1 MQNYRSTGNDRNNTH
16 RGNDSRSAGRGNGG
30 SLDIIGQGD
39 SSIENRAAGRAP
51 QRSAGAR
58 NTISQRRR
66 HRKRLFQRVRRDV
79 IYIAL
84 FIGVF
89 AAASFVLGIIRTSD
103 DTDMVEAQKISN
115 VSLLEETLDIEEDYS
130 VILNLTDVDLTGIT
144 VVVDPGH
151 GGEDP
156 GCMSGSIWECD
167 INLAI
172 AEKVTELLE
181 MYGATVIMTRTE
193 DEYLSLT
200 DRAEIANEAEADY
213 FVSLHCNSYDDD
225 SSISGL
231 ECYYYP
237 GMEDGEVFAA
247 AITAYMEENTD
258 INVRKYEDS
267 DLSVLRNTTMTA
279 VLIEMGYMSS
289 PTELKQLTSDS
300 YQTELAQAIA
310 EGIVFAISQ
319 E

>member
-1 MQNYRSTGNDRNNTH
+1 MQNNRSIGNGRSSSNKSSNRSAHYRNG
-16 RGNDSRSAGRGNGG
+16 DSLSIIGEGDLSGIRSAGRNV
-30 SLDIIGQGD
+30 
-39 SSIENRAAGRAP
+39 RKP
-51 QRSAGAR
+51 AGAR
-58 NTISQRRR
+58 NTINQKRRR
-66 HRKRLFQRVRRDV
+66 KKRLMRRVCRDV
-79 IYIAL
+79 IYISL
-84 FIGVF
+84 FIAVF
-89 AAASFVLGIIRTSD
+89 AAAFHLIRGFRSSGD
-103 DTDMVEAQKISN
+103 DQMVEAQKITN
-115 VSLLEETLDIEEDYS
+115 VSMIEEVNVSEVYD
-130 VILNLTDVDLTGIT
+130 VVLNLTDVDLTGYTI
-144 VVVDPGH
+144 VVDPGH

-172 AEKVTELLE
+172 AEKVAAFLE
-181 MYGATVIMTRTE
+181 RYGATVIMTRTE

-225 SSISGL
+225 ASISGL

-237 GMEDGEVFAA
+237 GMEDGEAFAA
-247 AITAYMEENTD
+247 AITEYMEENTE

-289 PTELKQLTSDS
+289 PTELRQLTSDS
-300 YQTELAQAIA
+300 YQTELAQAVA